1 MSDQPTLHEQIDADV
16 IGHIPEPVTEM
27 IDRMVTDLRDR
38 DATPGI
44 AIGEPAPPFEAP
56 DAFGNLVRLH
66 DVLADGP
73 VVLSFYRGAWC
84 PICSIELRALRDIL
98 PALHAAGASLIA
110 ISPQGPDDSLPLVRS
125 LDLGFDV
132 LSDLDQSISEAYGLR
147 FELTDELKALYEQIG
162 MPLTKAN
169 ADGTWNLP
177 VPATYVI
184 DRDGIVRA
192 RHVDPDY
199 RTRMEPADIL
209 AAIRALPR

>member
-1 MSDQPTLHEQIDADV
+1 MADHPTLHDQIDADV
-16 IGHIPEPVTEM
+16 IGHIPEPVAEM
-27 IDRMVTDLRDR
+27 IDRMVADLRER

-44 AIGEPAPPFEAP
+44 AVGEIAPLFEAP
-56 DAFGNLVRLH
+56 DALGNLVRLD

-98 PALHAAGASLIA
+98 PELLAADASLIA
-110 ISPQGPDDSLPLVRS
+110 ISPQGPDDSLPLVQS

-132 LSDLDQSISEAYGLR
+132 LSDLDQSITAAYGLR
-147 FELTDELKALYEQIG
+147 FELTDELKALYEQID
-162 MPLTKAN
+162 MPLTEAN

-184 DRDGIVRA
+184 DRDGVVRA

-199 RTRMEPADIL
+199 RTRMEPSDIL
-209 AAIRALPR
+209 AAVSALPR